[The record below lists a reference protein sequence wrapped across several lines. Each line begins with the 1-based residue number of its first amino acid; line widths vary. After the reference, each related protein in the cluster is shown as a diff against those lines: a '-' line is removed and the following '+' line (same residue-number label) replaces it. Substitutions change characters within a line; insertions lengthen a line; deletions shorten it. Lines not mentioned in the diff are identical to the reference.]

1 MYTSGLLKTS
11 PTSLYSLLGWN
22 GNIRTDDAD
31 PVDEWVREIQQ
42 VFKGTREKHTPRRDE
57 HGSFR
62 HTNRGS
68 HLFFLDGTKG

>member
-22 GNIRTDDAD
+22 ANIRTAVD

-42 VFKGTREKHTPRRDE
+42 VFKGTREQRTSRRDE

-68 HLFFLDGTKG
+68 QLFFLAETKG